1 MKLLF
6 ESWRGYLNE
15 REQVDVSPEEN
26 QALKGLYLKIREL
39 VTHFANW
46 LEENPDLD
54 PSSWKIKRAIANVYE
69 APAGFTRGSQYGFS
83 FDVSEFKSVFPTLSD
98 NFEVV
103 LRPDLDFDGST
114 NAQLVS
120 LKDEIIS
127 VNINTKNIRN
137 ISRIKQSIQHELQHI
152 LDFGAD
158 KGEGAE
164 GTIDY
169 LSNEGE
175 VRAHA
180 KEAAYYVFKNSP
192 DAEEVDFKEI
202 AGEKK
207 TFGNY
212 YNFSTDPAAIVQR
225 TDIDPS
231 YEQKMKKAGDN
242 FIKYAN
248 YFLNLYRNK

>member
-6 ESWRGYLNE
+6 ENWRGYLNE

-39 VTHFANW
+39 VTHFASW
-46 LEENPDLD
+46 IEENPELD
-54 PSSWKIKRAIANVYE
+54 PSSGKIKNAIRKEYE
-69 APAGFTRGSQYGFS
+69 PPAGFTKRNYNFS
-83 FDVSEFKSVFPTLSD
+83 FDVSEFKSVFPILSD
-98 NFEVV
+98 NFEVT
-103 LRPDLDFDGST
+103 LRPDLDSDGST
-114 NAQLVS
+114 NAQLVR
-120 LKDEIIS
+120 LKGEISS
-127 VNINTKNIRN
+127 VEINTKNIRN

-169 LSNEGE
+169 LSSEGE

-180 KEAAYYVFKNSP
+180 KEAAYYVFKNLP
-192 DAEEVDFKEI
+192 DAEEVDFEEV
-202 AGEKK
+202 AGTKN
-207 TFGNY
+207 TFANY
-212 YNFSTDPAAIVQR
+212 YNFSTDPTAIVQR
-225 TDIDPS
+225 AGVDPS
-231 YEQKMKKAGDN
+231 YEQKMKKAGDD